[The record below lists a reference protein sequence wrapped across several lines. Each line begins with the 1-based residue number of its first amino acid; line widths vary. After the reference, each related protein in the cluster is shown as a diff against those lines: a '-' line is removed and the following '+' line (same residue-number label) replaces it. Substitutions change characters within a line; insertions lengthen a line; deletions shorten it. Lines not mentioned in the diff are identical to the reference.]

1 MVIVFCRLLVGIWG
15 LCFSGFGWFDYAGS
29 LDLVDCWIVVCGF
42 GLVLWF
48 GDLVVSFGL
57 IWMMGL
63 VIWVLLWADLLVS
76 CRFDII
82 YVPGLLVCC
91 YGYCVGCVLGLPI
104 VD

>member
-1 MVIVFCRLLVGIWG
+1 MVFGVCAFLV
-15 LCFSGFGWFDYAGS
+15 LV
-29 LDLVDCWIVVCGF
+29 DLVTPDLWIWLIVGLLF
-42 GLVLWF
+42 AGLVWYCGLVIWWF
-48 GDLVVSFGL
+48 RLA

-91 YGYCVGCVLGLPI
+91 YGYCVGWVLGLPT